1 MLEAGLK
8 GYEKILVT
16 EDKTAKKV
24 GSGSLLVFATPMM
37 VALMEKTS
45 LKSIEEF
52 LEDGETTV
60 GTLVNVSHVSATPV
74 GMEVTCESVLTEV
87 DGRRLVFSVKAY
99 DEAGLVGEGTHERFI
114 VKSEKFQGKADSKKQ
129 GK

>member
-1 MLEAGLK
+1 MLEVGLK
-8 GYEKILVT
+8 GYQKILVT
-16 EDKTAKKV
+16 EEKTAKEV
-24 GSGSLLVFATPMM
+24 GSGSLLVFATPVM
-37 VALMEKTS
+37 VALMEKTA

-60 GTLVNVSHVSATPV
+60 GTLVNISHVSATPV

-99 DEAGLVGEGTHERFI
+99 DEAGLVGEGIHERFI

-129 GK
+129 SK